1 MAAADKHIPVSHAG
15 GFHPPLVWLGESG
28 LFVALPSDPG
38 ISRVELETN
47 RGEGF
52 VTAKK
57 ICQSFPYSS
66 IYLPTKQQQ
75 ITASLN
81 TAMRTKFGDGSSNCK
96 YIYLDIENKD
106 IVTDAASVIGTKCGI
121 LDICGE
127 YYKPSNDEFG
137 LQAQAIKNVIEA
149 MRPLLVRAEGGRD
162 WRVTPSGYC
171 GLAY

>member
-15 GFHPPLVWLGESG
+15 VFHPPLVWLGESG

-38 ISRVELETN
+38 ISRIELETN

-66 IYLPTKQQQ
+66 IYLPTKHQQ

-81 TAMRTKFGDGSSNCK
+81 TAMRTK
-96 YIYLDIENKD
+96 
-106 IVTDAASVIGTKCGI
+106 
-121 LDICGE
+121 
-127 YYKPSNDEFG
+127 FG